1 MSEYRT
7 TVTIDLTDCNG
18 CNKADEACEKCDLYD
33 VECEVVCDVEPYRPA
48 KLNAPAE
55 DCYPAEGGVS
65 IEDIIR
71 TDTKQSVFSHD
82 LVDKIIDK
90 VAESYAE
97 HIADRGD

>member
-1 MSEYRT
+1 MSVYKT

-33 VECEVVCDVEPYRPA
+33 VECEVVCDAEPYFPA
-48 KLNAPAE
+48 RLSGPPE
-55 DCYPAEGGVS
+55 DCREAEGGLS

-71 TDTKQSVFSHD
+71 CDTKESVYTHD

-97 HIADRGD
+97 HISYRGD